1 MIDQFLI
8 FNTRGQILFRHQPH
22 KLPDSV
28 INNFIDEVFISN
40 TATISTVNNVQSYAM
55 DKHIVKFI
63 QIHTP
68 DLIAACFYNKSIPV
82 MYVDSLLDIS
92 IKLFKQL
99 LGESISKNSEHQKPL
114 LDNCD
119 EELDKF
125 EQYFLLKLVELQTEK
140 ETEKVE
146 LEHGDS
152 KRKDSKKETKKDIK
166 KKQRKW
172 GADGSV
178 EETNDGVE
186 LDYSN
191 DTEGSNQQQITI
203 DKEGFGNKNSQG
215 LFVVKDLNEEI
226 DELLSKSNEP
236 TKEPFAFFKKFAG
249 GKTIN
254 QEDIKSTVE
263 ELQKHLIKKNVAPE
277 IARELTT
284 NVEKS
289 LIGSKTKNWTTVTST
304 AKEALTKELTKILTP
319 GTSVNLLEDIKKN
332 KKPYVISVVGV
343 NGVGKST
350 NLSKLAFWLLQND
363 FKVLI
368 TACDTFRSGAVEQ
381 LRVHVN
387 NLKTATDKQDQIELF
402 EGGYG
407 GSDLVAKIAKNA
419 IEYAKKN
426 GFDIVL
432 MDTAGRRHNDAQL
445 MTPLASFAKAANPN
459 KIIMVGEAL
468 VGTDSVQQ
476 AKNFNSA
483 FGSGRQ
489 LDFFIISKCDTVG
502 DMIGTMV
509 NMVVATKIPIL
520 FVGVGQTYTD
530 LRTLSVEWAVNTLMS

>member
-1 MIDQFLI
+1 
-8 FNTRGQILFRHQPH
+8 
-22 KLPDSV
+22 
-28 INNFIDEVFISN
+28 
-40 TATISTVNNVQSYAM
+40 M

-63 QIHTP
+63 QVHAP

-82 MYVDSLLDIS
+82 TYVDSLLDIS

-99 LGESISKNSEHQKPL
+99 LGESISKNSEYQRPL

-125 EQYFLLKLVELQTEK
+125 EQYFLLKLVELQSEK
-140 ETEKVE
+140 EPEKVE
-146 LEHGDS
+146 IEHGDS
-152 KRKDSKKETKKDIK
+152 KRQDSKKETKKDIK

-178 EETNDGVE
+178 EETNDGVG

-203 DKEGFGNKNSQG
+203 DKEGFGNKNAKG
-215 LFVVKDLNEEI
+215 LFVVKDLNDEI
-226 DELLSKSNEP
+226 DELLSKSSEP

-277 IARELTT
+277 IAKELTT

-289 LIGSKTKNWTTVTST
+289 LIGSKTKNWTTITTT

-319 GTSVNLLEDIKKN
+319 GTSINLLEDIKKN
-332 KKPYVISVVGV
+332 DKPYVISVVGV

-530 LRTLSVEWAVNTLMS
+530 LRTLSVEWAVSTLMS